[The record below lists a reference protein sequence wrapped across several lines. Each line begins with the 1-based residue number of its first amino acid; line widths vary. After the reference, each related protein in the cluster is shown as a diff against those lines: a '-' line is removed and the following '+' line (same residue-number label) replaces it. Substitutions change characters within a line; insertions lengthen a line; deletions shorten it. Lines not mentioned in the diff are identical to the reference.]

1 MINSLDEFKKKYGV
15 SCVVN
20 YDISDVHGYGLCYR
34 SNSSRVERVRKERG
48 RYITYPYIQPYSKLN
63 TDYKMFIINNNKMY
77 ELECGNK
84 KNSYHIKNEVNDIN
98 LNIFDEIFY
107 ISRNKHKDPVIINED
122 LYEIY
127 E

>member
-1 MINSLDEFKKKYGV
+1 
-15 SCVVN
+15 
-20 YDISDVHGYGLCYR
+20 
-34 SNSSRVERVRKERG
+34 
-48 RYITYPYIQPYSKLN
+48 
-63 TDYKMFIINNNKMY
+63 MFIIHNNKMY

-122 LYEIY
+122 LYVIY